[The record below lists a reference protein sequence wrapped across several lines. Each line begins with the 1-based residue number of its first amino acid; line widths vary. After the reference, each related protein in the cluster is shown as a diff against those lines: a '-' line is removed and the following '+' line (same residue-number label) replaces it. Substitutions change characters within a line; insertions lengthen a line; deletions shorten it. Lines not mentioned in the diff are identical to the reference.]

1 MSLSIPPTPYV
12 LIERKIPVWMKSAP
26 KKTHQALRKAASTS
40 LPWFEK
46 ARQEKP
52 DIVRLLRKDHAA
64 HIEAEANLKALLGT
78 LPKVEAFAMPRL
90 TKAIEER
97 FGLTVD
103 VQQTYLLN
111 AKKFAAYAQ
120 ADRSVDKFSAT
131 SRLLKQATQP
141 LLHSA
146 LQNFEPSETKS
157 GGLDESET
165 LKSMVVDTR
174 AFSLVGF
181 EGKTVN
187 IPPEKFAAL
196 ARELDFGGEYQKL
209 ISALRTPVPAA
220 SGENATDDP
229 LATCLKAAARANLRL
244 DAHLAVLKGHVDD
257 DMHTALLQVSE
268 MDQPR
273 YRGAPVG
280 CHFLSLWDIELT
292 GIVAIGPDRNA
303 AKTTVPVVIFIPD
316 DPIYPLKQYESTAAF
331 TAELRE
337 RLRED
342 SYLTFFHRF
351 VPAADLEKF
360 LSKLEDCLTPYPGF
374 FHKGI
379 RRRAPDPNA
388 RLPLVVGTQLKR
400 LTSDLATQKIKRLE
414 DDAAFHAVPTA
425 VMDKKAFEER
435 LLYFAQRTMQ
445 ALSVAAFFVPALGE
459 IMMGVA
465 AFDLAHE
472 VFEGIDS
479 WSKGDTDEALGY
491 LFDVVENV
499 ALIAALGV
507 AGHASG
513 MPAIEHT
520 PVEMPS
526 FIEELDSISMPD
538 GEPRLWKP
546 DLGPFGHDVIL
557 PGNLRPNEFG
567 VYEYQGKTYL
577 TLEDRA
583 LSLRPT
589 DTSDVY
595 KIEHPTNPSSY
606 EPTIRHNGAGS
617 WIAETDR
624 PSQWQGMRLFR
635 RSGPHHVYFSDEVAS
650 RILRITDTHE
660 AVLRRVISESQRL
673 PGQLEDTLQ
682 RFRLDDQ
689 ITRRTA
695 ISSFSASSRSAMFD
709 VLYGDTQPLQNP
721 RERLIA
727 EAGPGLPAPI
737 RQELLREAS
746 DAERAALDQGRMPP
760 RLTAE
765 IEAYLP
771 NVRLTRAYEN
781 LFLRSVSSLD
791 TDKLILH
798 TLERLP
804 GWPQQLRIAIHDETF
819 AGPLLDSI
827 GPTDASI
834 NRVLSREPGGYR
846 LQPLD
851 GGNGEGAQTLY
862 EAVVRALPEEQVSAL
877 GLSADNAA
885 ADLQRHVQQAP
896 LLPRQT
902 LRRVLGLPARQPGF
916 VPPMRLADGRI
927 GYLLSG
933 RGATAGYILRE
944 TLLDSIR
951 LLGIEDHYTLSAENV
966 LERLEAIGMTRAQI
980 LGRLQHLMGE
990 RQTLELA
997 LSNWADQSASLIDLP
1012 ARMYSRANIAG
1023 AIWRHWYGT
1032 SLLEIGGRELTFEL
1046 SQAHLV
1052 DFPEQLPGFIYERTR
1067 ALRLTDMTLDVPG
1080 GIVPFSVA
1088 GLETFQGF
1096 LGRFPRVTS
1105 LTITR
1110 AQMAASAPLPFPSI
1124 LSVAIPLLPELRELR
1139 LTNLQLHPSER
1150 DFLAMGSLAH
1160 LHTLDL
1166 SGNYLMEPWS
1176 IPMRDLSLRNLTLDG
1191 TSLDR
1196 WPEWLD
1202 AEILESLDTL
1212 SLCHNRISELP
1223 DFLLSQGSQGE
1234 RATRILLHG
1243 NGLPPAQIWRI
1254 GLETQP
1260 RFRIAVDMPDSLR
1273 NRIGYLREQLRELD
1287 VSITQWTHSS
1297 SSAAIP
1303 NAETLATR
1311 ARLGRV
1317 LIDYW
1322 RTTRT
1327 GQRVPLNLVDVSLA
1341 DFPPQLPAFFPAGV
1355 ESLVLTRVAATA
1367 EQLNSFL
1374 TPFQNLTE
1382 LQLSGHVQPMA
1393 GLPRALSNMPRL
1405 QALTLHDQGLLIDQP
1420 VMDSF
1425 NDING
1430 LLMLDLSGNRLGA
1443 ITQAAPSLNSLR
1455 RLYLTNTQLQA
1466 WPEWVDEL
1474 LPLNLLDLDGNQIT
1488 TLPEPILDNPR
1499 SEQMQSEISLLGNP
1513 LDRDSMIRAHTSEGF
1528 SRSFRFNMDSPDDIQ
1543 ALSPANSS
1551 DSSPYHSHE
1560 SGPEPS
1566 PEPLP
1571 RPTVE
1576 PWLLST
1582 PEQNEA
1588 LRQAWQQLENN
1599 AGADN
1604 LLHLVRRMEQ
1614 TAPYNNVETRNSF
1627 AERVGRVLV
1636 HAAQNPA
1643 DLQLFNGMAEA
1654 GLQGRTCPDG
1664 AMLEFNQI
1672 ELRLFSEQTLQGLD
1686 GPERGAALLR
1696 LMRQTFRTEALDNIA
1711 HAGITRNGQRL
1722 VEPGARDLAEV
1733 RLAYRV
1739 LLAEALDLPLA
1750 PSSMLYAGAAAV
1762 SANERNL
1769 VLAEVQ
1775 RREHGNG
1782 FLDYVSRHP
1791 TWVDYLRS
1799 AYEDRFAEIENEYRQ
1814 EVLALPERFPDRAVE
1829 DLTEEY
1835 AALERRKAA
1844 QDNAVIR
1851 ELTNE
1856 LSL

>member
-1 MSLSIPPTPYV
+1 MSPSIPLTPYA
-12 LIERKIPVWMKSAP
+12 LIGRKIPDWMKSAP
-26 KKTHQALRKAASTS
+26 RKTHQALRNAATTS
-40 LPWFEK
+40 LPWLEK
-46 ARQEKP
+46 ACLEKP
-52 DIVRLLRKDHAA
+52 DIVRLLNTDHVA
-64 HIEAEANLKALLGT
+64 HIEAEANLKAVLRA
-78 LPKVEAFAMPRL
+78 LPKLEAFAIPRL
-90 TKAIEER
+90 TNAIKER
-97 FGLTVD
+97 FGLTID
-103 VQQTYLLN
+103 VQRTYLFN
-111 AKKFAAYAQ
+111 GKKAAAYAQ
-120 ADRSVDKFSAT
+120 ADRSVDKWSA
-131 SRLLKQATQP
+131 SFRILQQATQP
-141 LLHSA
+141 LLQCA
-146 LQNFEPSETKS
+146 LQNFEPSETEP
-157 GGLDESET
+157 GGLDDDARF
-165 LKSMVVDTR
+165 KSTVVDSR
-174 AFSLVGF
+174 VYGVNGP
-181 EGKTVN
+181 EGNTVA
-187 IPPEKFAAL
+187 IPPEQFAAL
-196 ARELDFGGEYQKL
+196 ARELDLGGEYQKL
-209 ISALRTPVPAA
+209 ISAVRTPAPSA
-220 SGENATDDP
+220 SGETATDDP

-257 DMHTALLQVSE
+257 DMYTALLQVSE
-268 MDQPR
+268 MAQPR

-280 CHFLSLWDIELT
+280 CHLLSLWDIELT
-292 GIVAIGPDRNA
+292 GIVAIGPDRDA

-316 DPIYPLKQYESTAAF
+316 DPIYPLKQYESTTAF

-337 RLRED
+337 RLRDD

-351 VPAADLEKF
+351 VPAGDLEKF
-360 LSKLEDCLTPYPGF
+360 LSKLEDRLTPYPGF

-400 LTSDLATQKIKRLE
+400 LTSDLATQKIKRLV
-414 DDAAFHAVPTA
+414 DDAAFHAAPTA
-425 VMDKKAFEER
+425 VMDEKAFEER
-435 LLYFAQRTMQ
+435 LVYFAQRTMQ
-445 ALSVAAFFVPALGE
+445 ALNVAAFFVPALGE

-465 AFDLAHE
+465 AFDLIHE

-479 WSKGDTDEALGY
+479 WSKGDTDQALGY

-507 AGHASG
+507 ASHASG

-546 DLGPFGHDVIL
+546 DLEPFGHDVIL

-589 DTSDVY
+589 DTPDVY

-624 PSQWQGMRLFR
+624 PSQWQGMQLFR

-660 AVLRRVISESQRL
+660 AVLRQVISESQRL
-673 PGQLEDTLQ
+673 PGQLEDTLR
-682 RFRLDDQ
+682 RFHLDEQ
-689 ITRRTA
+689 ITQRTA
-695 ISSFSASSRSAMFD
+695 ISSFSASSRRNMFD
-709 VLYGDTQPLQNP
+709 VLYGDTPPQQSA
-721 RERLIA
+721 RDRLIA
-727 EAGPGLPAPI
+727 EAGPGLPVPI

-746 DAERAALDQGRMPP
+746 DAELAALDQGRMPP

-851 GGNGEGAQTLY
+851 GGNGEGGQTLY
-862 EAVVRALPEEQVSAL
+862 EAVVGALPEEQVSAL

-896 LLPRQT
+896 LLPRQA

-951 LLGIEDHYTLSAENV
+951 LLGIEDHYTLSAEQV
-966 LERLEAIGMTRAQI
+966 LSQLEAMGMTRGQI

-1012 ARMYSRANIAG
+1012 ARTASRANIAR
-1023 AIWRHWYGT
+1023 AIWGHWYST
-1032 SLLEIGGRELTFEL
+1032 NLLEIGGSGGTFRL
-1046 SQAHLV
+1046 SQAHLA
-1052 DFPEQLPGFIYERTR
+1052 DFPDQLPGFIYERTR
-1067 ALRLTDMTLDVPG
+1067 GLELTDMTLDAPG
-1080 GIVPFSVA
+1080 GIVPFSPQ
-1088 GLETFQGF
+1088 GLETLQGF
-1096 LGRFPRVTS
+1096 LRRFPRIWS
-1105 LTITR
+1105 LRVSRTPTAIH
-1110 AQMAASAPLPFPSI
+1110 SPSPFPTI
-1124 LSVAIPLLPELRELR
+1124 LNVASQLLPELRELR
-1139 LTNLQLHPSER
+1139 LTYLQLLPSEH
-1150 DFLAMGSLAH
+1150 DFSALGALAH
-1160 LHTLDL
+1160 LQTLDL
-1166 SGNYLMEPWS
+1166 SGNYLMQS
-1176 IPMRDLSLRNLTLDG
+1176 MLIRMRDLSLRNLILDG
-1191 TSLDR
+1191 MSLDR
-1196 WPEWLD
+1196 WPDWLD
-1202 AEILESLDTL
+1202 AEGLENLDTL
-1212 SLCHNRISELP
+1212 SLRHNRISELP
-1223 DFLLSQGSQGE
+1223 DFLLSQGMQG
-1234 RATRILLHG
+1234 RSTQILLQG

-1254 GLETQP
+1254 GLETQR
-1260 RFRIAVDMPDSLR
+1260 RFLITVDMPDTLR
-1273 NRIGYLREQLRELD
+1273 NRINVLSRQLSELEG
-1287 VSITQWTHSS
+1287 SIAQWTHSS

-1327 GQRVPLNLVDVSLA
+1327 GQQVPLNLVDVSLA
-1341 DFPPQLPAFFPAGV
+1341 DFPPQLPAYFAAGV

-1393 GLPRALSNMPRL
+1393 ALPRALSNMPRL

-1443 ITQAAPSLNSLR
+1443 ITQAAPSLNTLR

-1474 LPLNLLDLDGNQIT
+1474 LPLNLLDLDGNQIAS
-1488 TLPEPILDNPR
+1488 LPEAILDNPR

-1513 LDRDSMIRAHTSEGF
+1513 LERDSMIRAHTSEGF
-1528 SRSFRFNMDSPDDIQ
+1528 SRTFRFNMDLPDDIQ

-1551 DSSPYHSHE
+1551 DSSSYHSHE
-1560 SGPEPS
+1560 SSPEPS
-1566 PEPLP
+1566 PAPNP
-1571 RPTVE
+1571 PPTVE

-1582 PEQNEA
+1582 PEENEA
-1588 LRQAWQQLENN
+1588 LRQTWQQLENN

-1604 LLHLVRRMEQ
+1604 LLRLVQRLEHA
-1614 TAPYNNVETRNSF
+1614 APYNNVETRNGF

-1636 HAAQNPA
+1636 HAARDPA

-1654 GLQGRTCPDG
+1654 GLEGQTCLDG
-1664 AMLEFNQI
+1664 ALLEFNQI
-1672 ELRLFSEQTLQGLD
+1672 EWRLFSEQTLQGLD

-1711 HAGITRNGQRL
+1711 HAGVTRNGQRL

-1739 LLAEALDLPLA
+1739 FLAEALDLPLA
-1750 PSSMLYAGAAAV
+1750 PSGMLYEATAAV

-1775 RREHGNG
+1775 RREQGNG
-1782 FLDYVSRHP
+1782 FLDYVSHHP
-1791 TWVDYLRS
+1791 TWIDYLRS

-1814 EVLALPERFPDRAVE
+1814 QVLTLPDQFPDRAVD
-1829 DLTEEY
+1829 DLAEEY
-1835 AALERRKAA
+1835 AALQRRKAA
-1844 QDNAVIR
+1844 QDNALIR

>member
-1 MSLSIPPTPYV
+1 MSPSTSHTPYT
-12 LIERKIPVWMKSAP
+12 LIERKIPDWMKSAP

-40 LPWFEK
+40 LPWLEK
-46 ARQEKP
+46 ARQERP
-52 DIVRLLRKDHAA
+52 DIVRLLRNDHAA
-64 HIEAEANLKALLGT
+64 HIEAEANLKAVLGT
-78 LPKVEAFAMPRL
+78 LPKLESFAIPRL
-90 TKAIEER
+90 TKAIKER
-97 FGLTVD
+97 FGLTID
-103 VQQTYLLN
+103 VQRTYLLH
-111 AKKFAAYAQ
+111 AKKAAGYAR
-120 ADRSVDKFSAT
+120 ADRSVDKWEASIWILT
-131 SRLLKQATQP
+131 QATQP
-141 LLHSA
+141 LLQCA
-146 LQNFEPSETKS
+146 LQNFEPSETEP
-157 GGLDESET
+157 GGLDEDEK
-165 LKSMVVDTR
+165 LKSMVVDSQVYG
-174 AFSLVGF
+174 FFGF
-181 EGKTVN
+181 EGNAVA

-196 ARELDFGGEYQKL
+196 ARELDLGGEYQKL
-209 ISALRTPVPAA
+209 ISAVRTPVPSA
-220 SGENATDDP
+220 SDANATADP
-229 LATCLKAAARANLRL
+229 LAVCLKAAARASLRL
-244 DAHLAVLKGHVDD
+244 DAHLAVLKGHIDD
-257 DMHTALLQVSE
+257 DMYTAVLQVPD
-268 MDQPR
+268 MAQPR
-273 YRGAPVG
+273 YRGAPVQ
-280 CHFLSLWDIELT
+280 CNFLTLWEIELT
-292 GIVAIGPDRNA
+292 GIVAIGPDRDA
-303 AKTTVPVVIFIPD
+303 ARTTVPVVIFIPD
-316 DPIYPLKQYESTAAF
+316 DPVCPLKQYESSAAF
-331 TAELRE
+331 TAELRD
-337 RLRED
+337 RLRDE

-351 VPAADLEKF
+351 VPAANLEKF
-360 LSKLEDCLTPYPGF
+360 LSKLEDCLTPYPGI

-388 RLPLVVGTQLKR
+388 RLPLGDGTVLKR
-400 LTSDLATQKIKRLE
+400 LTSDLATQKIKRLV

-425 VMDKKAFEER
+425 VMDEKAFEER
-435 LLYFAQRTMQ
+435 LLYFAQRTFQ
-445 ALSVAAFFVPALGE
+445 ALNVAAFFVPALGE

-465 AFDLAHE
+465 AVDLTYE
-472 VFEGIDS
+472 VFEGVDS
-479 WSKGDTDEALGY
+479 WSKGDTEQAFDY

-499 ALIAALGV
+499 ALMAALGA
-507 AGHASG
+507 AGRASG

-526 FIEELDSISMPD
+526 FIEELDTVSMPD

-546 DLGPFGHDVIL
+546 DLEPFGHDIVL
-557 PGNLRPNEFG
+557 PGDLKPNAFG

-583 LSLRPT
+583 LSIRPT
-589 DTSDVY
+589 DTPDVY
-595 KIEHPTNPSSY
+595 KVEHPTNPSSY
-606 EPTIRHNGAGS
+606 EPTVRHNGAGNWLS
-617 WIAETDR
+617 ETDR
-624 PSQWQGMRLFR
+624 PSQWQGMQLFR
-635 RSGPHHVYFSDEVAS
+635 RSGPHNVHFSDEAAS

-673 PGQLEDTLQ
+673 PGQLEDTLR
-682 RFRLDDQ
+682 RFHLDEQ
-689 ITRRTA
+689 ITQRTA
-695 ISSFSASSRSAMFD
+695 ISSFSASSRSSMFD

-727 EAGPGLPAPI
+727 EAGPGLPVPI
-737 RQELLREAS
+737 RHELLREAS
-746 DAERAALDQGRMPP
+746 DAELAALDQGRMPP

-804 GWPQQLRIAIHDETF
+804 GWPQQLRIEIHDETF

-834 NRVLSREPGGYR
+834 NRTLSREPGGYR
-846 LQPLD
+846 LLPLE
-851 GGNGEGAQTLY
+851 GGNAEGGQTLY
-862 EAVVRALPEEQVSAL
+862 EAVVGALPEEQVSAL

-885 ADLQRHVQQAP
+885 SDLQRHVQQAP

-927 GYLLSG
+927 GYPLSG

-966 LERLEAIGMTRAQI
+966 LGRLEAIGMTRAQI
-980 LGRLQHLMGE
+980 LGRLQQLMGE

-997 LSNWADQSASLIDLP
+997 LSNWTDQSASLIDLP
-1012 ARMYSRANIAG
+1012 ARTASRANIAG
-1023 AIWRHWYGT
+1023 DIWRHWYGT
-1032 SLLEIGGRELTFEL
+1032 SLLEIGGLELPLRL
-1046 SQAHLV
+1046 SHAHLV
-1052 DFPEQLPGFIYERTR
+1052 DFPDQLPGFIYERTR
-1067 ALRLTDMTLDVPG
+1067 GMQLTDMTLDAPG
-1080 GIVPFSVA
+1080 GIVPFSPE
-1088 GLETFQGF
+1088 GLETLQGF
-1096 LGRFPRVTS
+1096 LRRFPRVTS

-1110 AQMAASAPLPFPSI
+1110 GQMAASAPSPFPSI

-1196 WPEWLD
+1196 WPDGLAPEVLD
-1202 AEILESLDTL
+1202 RLETL
-1212 SLCHNRISELP
+1212 SLRDNRISELP
-1223 DFLLSQGSQGE
+1223 DFLLSQGTQAQ
-1234 RATRILLHG
+1234 RLTRILLQG

-1254 GLETQP
+1254 GLETQR
-1260 RFRIAVDMPDSLR
+1260 RFDIVVDMPDSIR
-1273 NRIGYLREQLRELD
+1273 NRITYLREQLRELD
-1287 VSITQWTHSS
+1287 GAIVQWTHSS

-1303 NAETLATR
+1303 NAETIATR

-1322 RTTRT
+1322 RTTNT

-1341 DFPPQLPAFFPAGV
+1341 DFPPQLPAFFQTGV
-1355 ESLVLTRVAATA
+1355 ESLVLTRVAASA

-1374 TPFQNLTE
+1374 TPLRNLTE
-1382 LQLSGHVQPMA
+1382 LQFSGHVQPLA

-1420 VMDSF
+1420 MMDSF

-1430 LLMLDLSGNRLGA
+1430 LLMLDLSANRLGA
-1443 ITQAAPSLNSLR
+1443 ITQAAPSLNTLR

-1466 WPEWVDEL
+1466 WPAWVDEL
-1474 LPLNLLDLDGNQIT
+1474 LPLNLLDLDDNQLT
-1488 TLPEPILDNPR
+1488 TLPEAILDNPR
-1499 SEQMQSEISLLGNP
+1499 SEQMQSEISLQGNP
-1513 LDRDSMIRAHTSEGF
+1513 LERDSMIRAHTSEGF
-1528 SRSFRFNMDSPDDIQ
+1528 NRSFRFNMDLPDDIQ
-1543 ALSPANSS
+1543 ALSPVNSS

-1560 SGPEPS
+1560 SS
-1566 PEPLP
+1566 PEPNP
-1571 RPTVE
+1571 PATVE
-1576 PWLLST
+1576 PWLRST
-1582 PEQNEA
+1582 SEGNTA
-1588 LRQAWQQLENN
+1588 LRQAWQQLESN

-1604 LLHLVRRMEQ
+1604 LLHLVQRLEHA
-1614 TAPYNNVETRNSF
+1614 APYNNVETRNGF

-1636 HAAQNPA
+1636 HAARNPA

-1654 GLQGRTCPDG
+1654 GLEGQTCLDG
-1664 AMLEFNQI
+1664 ALLEFNQI

-1696 LMRQTFRTEALDNIA
+1696 MMRQSFRTEALDNIA
-1711 HAGITRNGQRL
+1711 YAGIRQGDQL
-1722 VEPGARDLAEV
+1722 IVELGARDLAEV

-1739 LLAEALDLPLA
+1739 FLAEALDLPLA
-1750 PSSMLYAGAAAV
+1750 PSGMLYEATAAV

-1775 RREHGNG
+1775 RREQGNG
-1782 FLDYVSRHP
+1782 FLDYVSHHP
-1791 TWVDYLRS
+1791 TWIDYLRS
-1799 AYEDRFAEIENEYRQ
+1799 AYEHRFAEIENEYRQ
-1814 EVLALPERFPDRAVE
+1814 QVLALPDRFPDRAVD
-1829 DLTEEY
+1829 DLAEEY

-1844 QDNAVIR
+1844 QDNALIR